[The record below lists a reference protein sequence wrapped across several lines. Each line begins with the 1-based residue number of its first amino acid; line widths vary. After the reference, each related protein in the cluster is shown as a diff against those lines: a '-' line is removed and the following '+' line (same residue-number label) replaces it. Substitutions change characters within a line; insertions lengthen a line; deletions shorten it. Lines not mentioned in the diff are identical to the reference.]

1 MKRTPTRIT
10 GKPIFIGDV
19 IIVVSVAAA
28 VIVTSVAGFE
38 FFTIKHCN
46 FACGVVDDFFM
57 STRNA

>member
-10 GKPIFIGDV
+10 GKPIFIGVV

-46 FACGVVDDFFM
+46 FCVWCC
-57 STRNA
+57 R